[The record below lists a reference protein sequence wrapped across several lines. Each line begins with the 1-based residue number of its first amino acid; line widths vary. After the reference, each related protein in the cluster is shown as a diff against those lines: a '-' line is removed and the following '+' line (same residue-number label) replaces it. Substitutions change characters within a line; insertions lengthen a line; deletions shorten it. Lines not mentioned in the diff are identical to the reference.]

1 MMNSFNAFMEKHIV
15 PFATKLNEQRHVA
28 AIRDAFMYTFPIT
41 MAASIVILINNLI
54 FSKQGFIAQILF
66 LPKFFPHLEEAQK
79 LLTSVTNGTM
89 NIMSIFI
96 AYLVARNLAKYFHA
110 DDMLVGMTGIA
121 VFMILYSPSIMK
133 GGVTYLPTTYMGA
146 QGLFVAMICGGLVG
160 EFLPKLTRIKKLQ
173 IKMPDMVPPAVARS
187 FNGLIPIVIVIML
200 ASVLNY
206 FIQMV
211 SPQGINDVIYNTIQT
226 PLTHIGVNIYGVI
239 IIAIVQ
245 NLLWLVGIHGP
256 NTLNALRSIIFTEA
270 DLSNQTFINAHG
282 TVWGVPHRVTWGVLN
297 DVFANMGGSGM
308 TLGLIIAIF
317 LVSRRKDY
325 RTIAKMALVP
335 GLFNINEPLMFG
347 LPIVLNPIMAVPFVL
362 TPVVNILIGYMVTV
376 VFNWMPT
383 PAIGMSWT
391 TPGPLMPFLGTG
403 GNLIGLVMGV
413 VCLAVSVMMYFPFVL
428 AANRMAAPA
437 DEDSKKDKKA
447 EIEKNAKKETT
458 GTEVAGA

>member
-1 MMNSFNAFMEKHIV
+1 MNSFNAFMEKHIV
-15 PFATKLNEQRHVA
+15 PFATKLNEQRHIA

-41 MAASIVILINNLI
+41 MAASIVILINSLI

-96 AYLVARNLAKYFHA
+96 AYLVARNLAHHFKA

-121 VFMILYSPSIMK
+121 VFMIMYTPSIIK

-160 EFLPKLTRIKKLQ
+160 EFLPKLTRIKRLQ

-187 FNGLIPIVIVIML
+187 FNGLIPIVIVIMV
-200 ASVLNY
+200 ASIVNY
-206 FIQMV
+206 LIQLV
-211 SPQGINDVIYNTIQT
+211 APQGINDIIYKSIQT

-270 DLSNQTFINAHG
+270 DLSNQTFIASHG
-282 TVWGVPHRVTWGVLN
+282 GSTVGVPHPVTWGIMN

-325 RTIAKMALVP
+325 RAIAKLAFVP

-347 LPIVLNPIMAVPFVL
+347 LPIVLNPIMAIPFVL
-362 TPVVNILIGYMVTV
+362 TPVVNILVGYLVTIV
-376 VFNWMPT
+376 LKWMPT
-383 PAIGMSWT
+383 PAIGMTWT

-403 GNLIGLVMGV
+403 GNIIGLIMGF
-413 VCLAVSVMMYFPFVL
+413 VCLAISVAMYFPFVL
-428 AANRMAAPA
+428 AANKMAVPDDDKDETEKIEKGAK
-437 DEDSKKDKKA
+437 DED
-447 EIEKNAKKETT
+447 IN
-458 GTEVAGA
+458 GTVEA

>member
-41 MAASIVILINNLI
+41 MAASIVILINNLV

>member
-1 MMNSFNAFMEKHIV
+1 MNSFNAFMEKHIV
-15 PFATKLNEQRHVA
+15 PFATKLNEQRHIA

-41 MAASIVILINNLI
+41 MAASIVILINSLI

-96 AYLVARNLAKYFHA
+96 AYLVARNLAHHFKA

-121 VFMILYSPSIMK
+121 VFMIMYTPAIMK
-133 GGVTYLPTTYMGA
+133 GGVTYLPTTYLGA
-146 QGLFVAMICGGLVG
+146 QGLFVAMLCGGLVG
-160 EFLPKLTRIKKLQ
+160 EFLPKLTKIKKLQ
-173 IKMPDMVPPAVARS
+173 IRMPEMVPPAVARS
-187 FNGLIPIVIVIML
+187 FNGLIPIVIVIMI
-200 ASVLNY
+200 ASIVNCL
-206 FIQMV
+206 IQWV
-211 SPQGINDVIYNTIQT
+211 APQGINDIIYKSIQT

-270 DLSNQTFINAHG
+270 DLSNQTYIAAHG
-282 TVWGVPHRVTWGVLN
+282 SSTIGVPHPVTWGIMN

-325 RTIAKMALVP
+325 RTIAKMAFVP

-347 LPIVLNPIMAVPFVL
+347 LPIVLNPIMAIPFVL
-362 TPVVNILIGYMVTV
+362 TPVVNILVGYFVTIV
-376 VFNWMPT
+376 LKWMPS
-383 PAIGMSWT
+383 PAISMSWT
-391 TPGPLMPFLGTG
+391 TPGPLMPFLGSG
-403 GNLIGLVMGV
+403 GNIIGLIMGF
-413 VCLAVSVMMYFPFVL
+413 VCLAISVAMYFPFVL
-428 AANRMAAPA
+428 AANKMAVPDDDENKDEKIEKGAE
-437 DEDSKKDKKA
+437 DED
-447 EIEKNAKKETT
+447 IN
-458 GTEVAGA
+458 GTVEA

>member
-403 GNLIGLVMGV
+403 GNLMGLVMGV
-413 VCLAVSVMMYFPFVL
+413 VCLAVSVMMYLPFVL

-437 DEDSKKDKKA
+437 DEDSKEDKKA
-447 EIEKNAKKETT
+447 EIEKDAKKETT
-458 GTEVAGA
+458 DTEVAGA